1 MPSEV
6 YLTRGTPEPP
16 PVDEVLAGKC
26 VVLSGITSKPML
38 NGRIATVGEYNRQKG
53 RYHVLSVTPRRG
65 DVGSSECYEVLSV
78 SLKAENLT
86 EATKEQEAQDRELTR
101 RALDAQTEEGRP
113 VE

>member
-78 SLKAENLT
+78 SLNASGPTL
-86 EATKEQEAQDRELTR
+86 L
-101 RALDAQTEEGRP
+101 LDNGEEVP
-113 VE
+113 VGSVKRIF